1 MRNNNYITIC
11 DKEECKY
18 YRKISYRKDMNAESW
33 HNRKISSLCMFCQHR
48 KKFDFFTKPNRA
60 FGMISRRIVD
70 LYKKDPTLTR
80 RQMAERLGTNSKY
93 ISKVLIDNNLI
104 RPRESKG
111 GIKRKILSMAR
122 NHPDYSSARI
132 AREVETSI
140 SYVKK
145 ILSE

>member
-1 MRNNNYITIC
+1 
-11 DKEECKY
+11 
-18 YRKISYRKDMNAESW
+18 
-33 HNRKISSLCMFCQHR
+33 
-48 KKFDFFTKPNRA
+48 
-60 FGMISRRIVD
+60 MISRRIVD